1 MKTCKIL
8 TVTLKLEL
16 CQKYC
21 VKGFTYEIIIIV
33 VAAQLSAMHKLILQ
47 ENLVWFSV
55 LNQLSCEVDRNNPE

>member
-21 VKGFTYEIIIIV
+21 VKGSTDEIVIIV
-33 VAAQLSAMHKLILQ
+33 AQLSAMHKLILQ
-47 ENLVWFSV
+47 ENLVWFCV